1 LADST
6 IGIKVADGSY
16 YPVLEHGFTGR
27 KKLVLTTARDNQ
39 PRVQIDLYRG
49 DGSTLTDARYI
60 GSLIIE
66 NIPAASQGAPEI
78 ELVIGVDADGQ
89 LSAEASDS
97 STGES
102 QRFSTSLSA
111 VPETEEMGEAEFEID
126 DLEEPSESPA
136 PAASEEAEPLE
147 RTSRTGP
154 SLALLIL
161 LVVLGVVLVLA
172 VAYIVYRN
180 IQGPQVQPLP
190 AATAPA
196 AAPKPAAAP
205 AAASKPAAAPQP
217 APAPAAS
224 TTPAK
229 APAPAASTDNTAP
242 APAKDVSYLIK
253 KGDTLWDLAA
263 TYYRNPWLYPKLAK
277 ANAIRNPDL
286 IFAGTRITIP
296 AN

>member
-111 VPETEEMGEAEFEID
+111 LPQPEEMGEAEFEID
-126 DLEEPSESPA
+126 DLEEPAESPA
-136 PAASEEAEPLE
+136 PAASEEEEPLE
-147 RTSRTGP
+147 RRTRTGP

-180 IQGPQVQPLP
+180 IEGPQVQPLP

-196 AAPKPAAAP
+196 PAPKPAAA
-205 AAASKPAAAPQP
+205 AQP
-217 APAPAAS
+217 APAPAAT

-229 APAPAASTDNTAP
+229 APAPAASTDKTAP

-253 KGDTLWDLAA
+253 RGDTLWDLAA